1 MRQNTEKKNL
11 KRIVKAAQKK
21 DPEAFAQL
29 YEQTWHEKYYIALK
43 YMKHPSEAED
53 VLQEAYIKAWE
64 RLPSLKE
71 ADKFSS
77 WLGQIVARTAL
88 DALKRKKPLL
98 FSELTD
104 TEEDA
109 EDFLSEL
116 PDNHQEMQPELAYT
130 EKERSEIL
138 SHMLDSLS
146 DVQRLCMMMYYIE
159 EMNIHEIA
167 EILECSENTVKS
179 RLNYGRKNMQKA
191 AVKLEKEG
199 YHFYGLSPVYLF
211 LYLLQLEAAESGIF
225 LPVLT
230 GTGTAT
236 GVFGL
241 TALKQFL
248 FGTTVKKTLTRVFG
262 GILLSGMLAAA
273 PRLIPKQQEEKRTE
287 ADKTPSQNENARQ
300 NTRTDRI
307 LKELEEHSTPLSDR
321 QYPDVIEG
329 TLQKGDLES
338 LLLCAPEQ
346 MKKGTL
352 TSQEIN
358 EILLG
363 CVGNGTY
370 PPTLQK
376 ETRDSDD
383 DRLLPKEL
391 VNRFLSAITD
401 YRLTEKASSLP
412 DIVVM
417 GDYVHLGDTMDLPS
431 TSDGVRL
438 IWYRVKITSACVK
451 KGQLILSFT
460 KYGRTEPEEPEIIE
474 DLSEQ
479 DDSDDSE
486 TQEYKKK
493 FQAVL
498 KQQKSG
504 KYRIMS
510 ITPKGKLF
518 Q

>member
-1 MRQNTEKKNL
+1 MKQF

-21 DPEAFAQL
+21 EPEAFAKL
-29 YEQTWHEKYYIALK
+29 YEQTYHEKYYIALK

-64 RLPSLKE
+64 RLPSLKD

-88 DALKRKKPLL
+88 DALKRKKPML

-104 TEEDA
+104 TEGES

-116 PDNHQEMQPELAYT
+116 PDDHQELQPELAYT

-138 SHMLDSLS
+138 GHMLDSLS

-159 EMNIHEIA
+159 EMSIHEIA

-211 LYLLQLEAAESGIF
+211 LYLLQLEAAESGIL

-230 GTGTAT
+230 GTGTVT
-236 GVFGL
+236 GVFGW

-248 FGTTVKKTLTRVFG
+248 FGTTVRKNLTRIFG
-262 GILLSGMLAAA
+262 GIILSGMLAAA
-273 PRLIPKQQEEKRTE
+273 PHLIPNQPEEKSTE
-287 ADKTPSQNENARQ
+287 VNTQKTPSPNMDSRQ
-300 NTRTDRI
+300 KTRTDRI
-307 LKELEEHSTPLSDR
+307 LKALEENSTPLSDK

-329 TLQKGDLES
+329 ALQKGDLES

-346 MKKGTL
+346 MKNGAL
-352 TSQEIN
+352 TSQEIHD
-358 EILLG
+358 ILLG

-370 PPTLQK
+370 PPTLFK
-376 ETRDSDD
+376 ETFDSDD
-383 DRLLPKEL
+383 DWLLPKEL

-401 YRLTEKASSLP
+401 FRLTEKASSLP
-412 DIVVM
+412 DIVIM
-417 GDYVHLGDTMDLPS
+417 GDYVHLGGTMDLPCIS
-431 TSDGVRL
+431 EGIEL
-438 IWYRVKITSACVK
+438 IWYRVKINSARAK

-474 DLSEQ
+474 DLNEQ
-479 DDSDDSE
+479 NDSVDPE
-486 TQEYKKK
+486 IQEYKKK

-504 KYRIMS
+504 RYRIMS
-510 ITPKGKLF
+510 ITPKGTLF